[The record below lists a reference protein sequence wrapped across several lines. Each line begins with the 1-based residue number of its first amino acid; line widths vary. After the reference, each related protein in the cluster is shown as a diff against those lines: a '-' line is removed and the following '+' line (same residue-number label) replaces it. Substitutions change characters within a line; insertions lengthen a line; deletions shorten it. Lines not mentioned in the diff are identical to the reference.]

1 MTKKLENLL
10 ARYKKVNRVR
20 LTAYA
25 RRSRFLHGIWDKK
38 LNKRVWRV
46 EVTPE
51 RLQEHKARIEV
62 ARLRRLEVSK
72 KLLAYC
78 KKKQYHIKWG
88 TSNEV
93 LAVYDHISWQLR
105 SQRCRQSG
113 NTFLYVLNELKL
125 SSSEE
130 HFH

>member
-1 MTKKLENLL
+1 MRMTKKLENLL

-25 RRSRFLHGIWDKK
+25 QRSRFLRGVRDKK
-38 LNKRVWRV
+38 L
-46 EVTPE
+46 EVISE
-51 RLQEHKARIEV
+51 QLQEHNARIEA

-105 SQRCRQSG
+105 SERCRQSG

-125 SSSEE
+125 SSSRE
-130 HFH
+130 HFY